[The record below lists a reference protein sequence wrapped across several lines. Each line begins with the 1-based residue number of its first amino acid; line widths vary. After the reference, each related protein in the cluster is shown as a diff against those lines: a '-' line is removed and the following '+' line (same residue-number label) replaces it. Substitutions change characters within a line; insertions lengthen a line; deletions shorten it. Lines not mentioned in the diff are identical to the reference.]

1 MFDHFVGLAL
11 KGLKKLKFLSKSA
24 VDIFSESTTEYFK
37 EQWLNEIIPNLIS
50 WKTKQ
55 VFQFSHLNMQSK
67 TSSFDEFEVITLSE
81 TWLENNKYL
90 LDYVTVHSYD
100 FTYHNRD
107 EQKGRGVKA

>member
-1 MFDHFVGLAL
+1 
-11 KGLKKLKFLSKSA
+11 
-24 VDIFSESTTEYFK
+24 
-37 EQWLNEIIPNLIS
+37 
-50 WKTKQ
+50 
-55 VFQFSHLNMQSK
+55 MQSK

-107 EQKGRGVKA
+107 EQKERGVKA

>member
-1 MFDHFVGLAL
+1 
-11 KGLKKLKFLSKSA
+11 
-24 VDIFSESTTEYFK
+24 
-37 EQWLNEIIPNLIS
+37 
-50 WKTKQ
+50 
-55 VFQFSHLNMQSK
+55 MQST